1 MFHSHGRRALLL
13 CAFSL
18 ISSLTPA
25 LCLAQA
31 DDTSPIRIGV
41 SGPFT
46 GGSSP
51 MGESMRNGIRLAVEE
66 INNIGGVNG
75 RKIELVERDDQAN
88 NELGAKIADELT
100 QMKVVATI
108 GIVNTGVGLASI
120 DAYQKARIPLL
131 IAVSTGTALTR
142 KYAPPAAAENYIFRI
157 SPTLDLEA
165 KVVVADLKRKGL
177 QNVSILADATA
188 YGEAGLKAFQ
198 EQARPAGLAVTAEER
213 FKIGDQD
220 MSAQVKRA
228 KASGAQALVVWG
240 IGPELAAIA
249 RNKEAVGWKA
259 PMLGSWTFSMRNFIE
274 LAGKAGEGALMPQT
288 FIQDL
293 GSSSKNSFLLAY
305 KRAFKTDRIP
315 SPMSAA
321 QGYDGMHLMYLA
333 LRQANSIDG
342 TKIKEALE
350 NLKSRYQGVITSYH
364 KPFSKED
371 HDAITQNMLLMG
383 VVAAGRVDYAYA
395 DDQKRGALLRMKTR

>member
-1 MFHSHGRRALLL
+1 MSHSHGRRALLL

-18 ISSLTPA
+18 IPVI
-25 LCLAQA
+25 CLAQA
-31 DDTSPIRIGV
+31 EDRSPIRIGV

-51 MGESMRNGIRLAVEE
+51 MGESMRNGIRIAVEE

-88 NELGAKIADELT
+88 NDFGAKIADELT
-100 QMKVVATI
+100 KMKVVATV

-120 DAYQKARIPLL
+120 DAYQKAKIPLL
-131 IAVSTGTALTR
+131 IAVSTGTSLTR
-142 KYAPPAAAENYIFRI
+142 KYAPPAATENYIFRI

-165 KVVVADLKRKGL
+165 KVVVADLKRKGM
-177 QNVSILADATA
+177 QSVSILADMTA

-198 EQARPAGLAVTAEER
+198 EQARAAGLEVTAEER

-220 MSAQVKRA
+220 MSAQVRRA

-249 RNKEAVGWKA
+249 RNKDALGWKA
-259 PMLGSWTFSMRNFIE
+259 PMLGSWTFSMRNFTE
-274 LAGKAGEGALMPQT
+274 LSGKAGEGALMPQT

-321 QGYDGMHLMYLA
+321 QGYDGMHLLYLA
-333 LRQANSIDG
+333 LRQANSTDG
-342 TKIKEALE
+342 TKIKDALE

-371 HDAITQNMLLMG
+371 HDAITQNMLIMG
-383 VVAAGRVDYAYA
+383 VVANGRVDYAYA
-395 DDQKRGALLRMKTR
+395 DDQKRGALLRMKAQ